1 MCGNWN
7 NNSSVYR
14 AIKTNE
20 KIAYNFKK
28 ITFFQYFCGEKA
40 KTIVQNVSKNSQTFI
55 SFE

>member
-1 MCGNWN
+1 MCVNWN
-7 NNSSVYR
+7 NNSSDYR